1 MNRQDRA
8 GQVDSSPSAAERP
21 ASLHAVIVAVD
32 TVRARFGISQDVL
45 LKHSGITDADLGD
58 PEMLISHAQE
68 MMVFQN
74 AWIATGDSSI
84 GLLMGGAVPLTAYG
98 VRGHAMMVS
107 PTVGAAL
114 HLGFLYPLLGMS
126 YFTVQLET
134 IDNQA
139 VISANGYSYRDDM
152 RIVNT
157 DMCLSSLR
165 TQLCG
170 LLGVASPKFTCLAV
184 AFPAPPHARAYEEMF
199 GCPVHFGAA
208 ENRLSFDA
216 SLLETPLPFAHKLEL
231 ELAKRACD
239 RCERELEQ
247 WVPATIVSRV
257 TQTLRAYPAYTAGEV
272 AKLLALSPRTLQRK
286 LDAAGVTFS
295 LLLDQVRQELT
306 SKYLDSGHYKLKE
319 IALMVGYSH
328 LSAFLRAQRR
338 WHSCD

>member
-1 MNRQDRA
+1 MSLHDRA
-8 GQVDSSPSAAERP
+8 EPGGNAPSAADRP

-32 TVRARFGISQDVL
+32 TVRARYGIAQDVL
-45 LKHSGITDADLGD
+45 LRHSGITDADLGD
-58 PEMLISHAQE
+58 PEMLVSHAQE

-98 VRGHAMMVS
+98 VRGHAMMVC
-107 PTVGAAL
+107 PTVGEAL

-126 YFTVQLET
+126 YFTVRLKT
-134 IDNQA
+134 ILDQA
-139 VISANGYSYRDDM
+139 VISATGYSYRDDM

-170 LLGVASPKFTCLAV
+170 LLGVKSPKFTRLAV
-184 AFPAPPHARAYEEMF
+184 AFPAPAHARAYEEMF
-199 GCPVHFGAA
+199 GCQVDFGAE
-208 ENRLSFDA
+208 ENTLSFDA
-216 SLLETPLPFAHKLEL
+216 ALLDTPLPFAHKLEL

-247 WVPATIVSRV
+247 WMPATIVSRV
-257 TQTLRAYPAYTAGEV
+257 TQTLRAHPAYTATEV
-272 AKLLALSPRTLQRK
+272 ARLLALSPRTLQRK
-286 LDAAGVTFS
+286 LEAAGVTFS
-295 LLLDQVRQELT
+295 LLLDQVRRELT

-319 IALMVGYSH
+319 ISLMVGYTH

-338 WHSCD
+338 WQ